1 MSSVINTHDKWGLSV
16 ECGSILIGWLQ
27 RY

>member
-1 MSSVINTHDKWGLSV
+1 MLSVINTHDKWGLSV

-27 RY
+27 RP